1 MFLKIIDITLPIFAI
16 ALIGFVYSR
25 RVKPDLAS
33 ANKLVVDIALP
44 MLIFTSLATKNF
56 DPQAAIAFTGA
67 SVLLILVS
75 GVLAWPV
82 ARFSGASAR
91 AFLPCVMFTNVG
103 PVGIPLIVLA
113 YGPEGLAPAVVLLVI
128 SNVLH
133 FTVGAGVMSGRVDWR
148 MVWANPLVWA
158 TLLGVSFSQFQLEL
172 PTALNTPLLMIG
184 NVLVPMMLLSLGARL
199 SSSQVSDIKV
209 GAIASILTLVL
220 RLLGTLLVLQIVPL
234 QGVERGALVLFAC
247 LPSAVFNFML
257 ADRFQVEPSKVA
269 SMVIVGHF
277 FSVLFL
283 PLAIWIAF
291 QI

>member
-1 MFLKIIDITLPIFAI
+1 MFSKIIDITLPIFAI

-67 SVLLILVS
+67 SVLLMLVS

-82 ARFSGASAR
+82 ARFSGASVR

-128 SNVLH
+128 SNLLH

-158 TLLGVSFSQFQLEL
+158 TVLGVSFSQLHLEL

-199 SSSQVSDIKV
+199 SSSQVSDVKV
-209 GAIASILTLVL
+209 GVAASILTLVL
-220 RLLGTLLVLQIVPL
+220 RLLATLLVLQIVPL

-257 ADRFQVEPSKVA
+257 ADRFQVEPNKVA

-291 QI
+291 QV

>member
-1 MFLKIIDITLPIFAI
+1 
-16 ALIGFVYSR
+16 
-25 RVKPDLAS
+25 
-33 ANKLVVDIALP
+33 
-44 MLIFTSLATKNF
+44 
-56 DPQAAIAFTGA
+56 
-67 SVLLILVS
+67 
-75 GVLAWPV
+75 
-82 ARFSGASAR
+82 
-91 AFLPCVMFTNVG
+91 
-103 PVGIPLIVLA
+103 VLA

-128 SNVLH
+128 SNLLH

-158 TLLGVSFSQFQLEL
+158 TVLGVSFSQLHLEL

-199 SSSQVSDIKV
+199 SSSQVSDVKV
-209 GAIASILTLVL
+209 GAVASVLTLVL
-220 RLLGTLLVLQIVPL
+220 RLLATLLVLQIVPL

-257 ADRFQVEPSKVA
+257 ADRFQVEPNKVA

-291 QI
+291 QV

>member
-67 SVLLILVS
+67 SVLLMLVS

-82 ARFSGASAR
+82 ARFSGASVR
-91 AFLPCVMFTNVG
+91 AFMPCVMFTNVG

-128 SNVLH
+128 SNLLH

-158 TLLGVSFSQFQLEL
+158 TVLGVSFSQLHLEL
-172 PTALNTPLLMIG
+172 PAALNTPLLMIG

-199 SSSQVSDIKV
+199 SGSQVSDVKV
-209 GAIASILTLVL
+209 GALASILTLVL
-220 RLLGTLLVLQIVPL
+220 RLLATLLVLQIVPL

-257 ADRFQVEPSKVA
+257 ADRFQVEPNKVA